1 MNIQKNVP
9 LSDKNW
15 FRTGGCAKFYC
26 QPKTA
31 QNFKEAIEFAN
42 QNKLEIFVLGQ
53 GANILVSD
61 QGFDGL
67 VIHPQIKT
75 ISHKIEQNDC
85 ALVTASAGTKVDEVI
100 GYCLENNIIGLEEF
114 ACIPGSIGGA
124 VYINMHYFKSFIG
137 NFLSSATVMEVT
149 SGKTKSVDKEWFN
162 FGYDKSTLHEKKY
175 ILVDAT
181 FELKI
186 ISEKECAYAKG
197 KRDEIIRQRTC
208 RYPTSHTCGC
218 FFRNFSE
225 DEVTLEI
232 NGKKMI
238 SVAYYF
244 DKIGIKGNLTLGNA
258 TVSHQHANMIVNS
271 GNATSAD
278 IIAVAR
284 TMQELVKREY
294 DIVPQTECILVGFK
308 TYPLL

>member
-197 KRDEIIRQRTC
+197 KRDEIIRQRT
-208 RYPTSHTCGC
+208 
-218 FFRNFSE
+218 
-225 DEVTLEI
+225 LEI